1 MIYLFLFGILI
12 IFLYYYGT
20 RTFDYWEKKGVK
32 HEKPVPF
39 AGNNLRQFLQ
49 KASMAMMATET
60 YKKYP
65 NERVVG
71 FYKGTSP
78 ELVIRDPELAKRIL
92 VTDFQHFYARGFNP
106 HKTVIEPLMKNI
118 FFADGDLWRLV
129 RHRFTPAFS
138 TGKLKAMF
146 PLITKRAEK
155 LQLITE
161 QIINRDYYDAR
172 ELMARYTT
180 DFIGE
185 CGFGINMDS
194 LSDENSQFRRLGK
207 RIFHRNFRDAFVAA
221 LKLIF
226 PELFKHWRFL
236 DLELETNMLHLFR
249 SVAKERN
256 YKPSGRNDFID
267 LMLELKEKGDLT
279 GESIEKKKPNG
290 DPEIVTIELSELL
303 MTAQMF
309 VFFGAGFETSSTA
322 SSYTLH
328 QLAFNPD
335 CQEKVQNEIDM
346 VLEKYNNV
354 ITYEAVKEMNYL
366 EMVFYE
372 AMRMYPSVAY
382 LIRMCTSQ
390 EYTFPEIDLTI
401 DKDVKVVIP
410 IQAIHMDEKYF
421 REPRKF
427 DPERFSF
434 GAKEDIKN
442 FVFLPFGEGPRACV
456 GARLGQM
463 QSMAGIAAVLQ
474 KYTVEPAGC
483 SVRNPPPD
491 PAGIVS
497 EGFVGGLPLK
507 FKRRSPPNLWVI
519 D

>member
-1 MIYLFLFGILI
+1 MIVLILVVI
-12 IFLYYYGT
+12 VLVILYYYGT
-20 RTFDYWEKKGVK
+20 RTFDYWEKKGIK
-32 HEKPVPF
+32 HEKPLPF
-39 AGNNLRQFLQ
+39 VGNNLKQFMQ
-49 KASMAMMATET
+49 KASMAMMATDVYRKFPDE
-60 YKKYP
+60 KI
-65 NERVVG
+65 VG
-71 FYKGTSP
+71 FYKGTAP
-78 ELVIRDPELAKRIL
+78 ELVVRDPEIAKRVL

-106 HKTVIEPLMKNI
+106 HKTVIEPLLKNI
-118 FFADGDLWRLV
+118 FFADGDLWRLI

-146 PLITKRAEK
+146 PLITKRAER
-155 LQLITE
+155 LQVITE
-161 QIINRDYYDAR
+161 EIIIRDHYDAR

-194 LSDENSQFRRLGK
+194 LSDENSQFRRLGR
-207 RIFHRNFRDAFVAA
+207 RIFKRNFRDAVCGA
-221 LKLIF
+221 LKLVF
-226 PELFKHWRFL
+226 PELCKNLRFL
-236 DLELETNMLHLFR
+236 DYELETTMVHLFQ
-249 SVAKERN
+249 SVVKERN

-267 LMLELKEKGDLT
+267 LMLELKEKGALV
-279 GESIEKKKPNG
+279 GESIERKKPNG
-290 DPEIVTIELSELL
+290 EPEMVTMELSELL

-322 SSYTLH
+322 SSYALH

-335 CQEKVQNEIDM
+335 CQEKVQAEIDT
-346 VLEKYNNV
+346 VLEKYNNI
-354 ITYEAVKEMNYL
+354 ITYEAIKEMTYL
-366 EMVFYE
+366 EMAFYE

-382 LIRMCTSQ
+382 LIRMCTSKQ
-390 EYTFPEIDLTI
+390 YTFPEIDLTI
-401 DKDVKVVIP
+401 DEDVKVVIP

-421 REPRKF
+421 REPEKF

-434 GAKEDIKN
+434 GTKEDIRN

-474 KYTVEPAGC
+474 KYTVEPAAC
-483 SVRNPPPD
+483 SVRNPKPD
-491 PAGIVS
+491 PTGIVS

-507 FKRRSPPNLWVI
+507 FKKRSPPNLWVI

>member
-1 MIYLFLFGILI
+1 
-12 IFLYYYGT
+12 
-20 RTFDYWEKKGVK
+20 
-32 HEKPVPF
+32 
-39 AGNNLRQFLQ
+39 
-49 KASMAMMATET
+49 MAMMATEH
-60 YKKYP
+60 YRKFP

-71 FYKGTSP
+71 YYKGTSP
-78 ELVIRDPELAKRIL
+78 ELVIRDPELAKRVL
-92 VTDFQHFYARGFNP
+92 VTDFHHFYARGFNP

-118 FFADGDLWRLV
+118 FFADGDLWRLI

-146 PLITKRAEK
+146 PLITKAAGK

-161 QIINRDYYDAR
+161 EIMSREYYDAR

-207 RIFHRNFRDAFVAA
+207 RIFHRSFRDAVCAA
-221 LKLIF
+221 LKIMF
-226 PELFKHWRFL
+226 PELCKHLRLL
-236 DLELETNMLHLFR
+236 DPELETTMLYLFR
-249 SVAKERN
+249 SVVKERD

-267 LMLELKEKGDLT
+267 LMLELKEKGDLV
-279 GESIEKKKPNG
+279 GESIEKKEANG
-290 DPEIVTIELSELL
+290 DPVMIKMELNELL

-335 CQEKVQNEIDM
+335 CQEKVQNEIDS

-354 ITYEAVKEMNYL
+354 LTYDAIKEMNYL
-366 EMVFYE
+366 EMAFYE
-372 AMRMYPSVAY
+372 AMRLYPSVAF
-382 LIRMCTSQ
+382 LIRMCTSK
-390 EYTFPEIDLTI
+390 EYTFPELDLTI
-401 DKDVKVVIP
+401 NEDVKVVIP
-410 IQAIHMDEKYF
+410 IQAIHRDEKYF
-421 REPRKF
+421 RDPEKF
-427 DPERFSF
+427 DPERFTF
-434 GAKEDIKN
+434 GTKEDIKN

-463 QSMAGIAAVLQ
+463 QAMAGIAAVLQ
-474 KYTVEPAGC
+474 KYTVEPAAC
-483 SVRNPPPD
+483 SVQNPEPD
-491 PAGIVS
+491 PCGIVS
-497 EGFVGGLPLK
+497 EGFVGGLPLR
-507 FKRRSPPNLWVI
+507 FKRRTPPRL
-519 D
+519 